1 MSVRKH
7 EYNLMNRDPIKV
19 AELQEVIDEMWSN
32 EIAELRALGKPHQSP
47 FKIDV
52 KRRDAG
58 EAWLAEA
65 AKSDNAGLARDN
77 RKAAKLRLLSMMM
90 DLMIQPRQKA
100 EQAEVDDEHSKRA
113 QLAEELLKAVEG
125 HKNVSELKQLR
136 TITDDEVNIPHAVGS
151 DPDEPE

>member
-1 MSVRKH
+1 
-7 EYNLMNRDPIKV
+7 MNRDPIKV

-32 EIAELRALGKPHQSP
+32 EIAEFRALAKPHRSP

-58 EAWLAEA
+58 EVWLAEA

-77 RKAAKLRLLSMMM
+77 RKAAKLRLLTMMM

-100 EQAEVDDEHSKRA
+100 ELAEADDEHAKRVR
-113 QLAEELLKAVEG
+113 LAEELLEAVEG
-125 HKNVSELKQLR
+125 RQKVPELKTLR
-136 TITDDEVNIPHAVGS
+136 KITNDDVNIPHAVGS

>member
-1 MSVRKH
+1 
-7 EYNLMNRDPIKV
+7 MNRDPIKV

-32 EIAELRALGKPHQSP
+32 EIAEFRALAQPHRNP

-77 RKAAKLRLLSMMM
+77 RKAAKLRLLTMMM

-100 EQAEVDDEHSKRA
+100 ELAEADDEHSKRA
-113 QLAEELLKAVEG
+113 RLAEQLLIAVEG
-125 HKNVSELKQLR
+125 HQDVQTLKNLR
-136 TITDDEVNIPHAVGS
+136 TITNDDVNIPHASGS
-151 DPDEPE
+151 DPDELE